1 MAAEAEGGD
10 DAAGGGGGGAV
21 QTIKFTIPSVLNAGG
36 GEKIVEVA
44 AGENGTLGEAFLRL
58 CAMMGEDFGRRVLEP
73 DGATPRAMIN
83 VYVNGKNAQFSGGM
97 DMKVSAGDE
106 VYVLPAVAGGQDAGG
121 GGGSGGAA
129 ERPPPPA
136 DLSARD
142 LDRYSR
148 QVMLEQIGYGGQQ
161 RLAASSVCVVGSGG
175 LGSPIA
181 SRMAGMGV
189 GTLRIVDRDVV
200 ELSNL
205 HRQTLFA
212 ESDVGRVKVEA
223 AAERLRA
230 MNSGVRVEALPVSVG
245 DHNAADVIAGCD
257 VVVDALDSVAAR
269 YALNRACVASGVPF
283 VTGAAVGVSGQA
295 FTVMPGRSACYHC
308 MFPQLDE
315 ESMPTC
321 SIEGVHPP
329 ILSIIG
335 GIEASEA
342 AKIMVG
348 QEPSLSGRILHVD
361 LEHLDFSYT
370 RTFRAEECP
379 VCGSGAAAVAASSEG
394 QPQGQAAAA
403 AIAVAA
409 DGRSF
414 VVEELCGRNG
424 GRRTF
429 SLTPTDAGDVA
440 APAGGSTRG
449 SMGGGNGAGG
459 GRPEADLGAA
469 ADAARRRGLI
479 VEPLGDMGLSVRS
492 DDFSVNIMK
501 HGSAVVVG
509 TKDGDEAVK
518 LYRELLAG
526 A

>member
-1 MAAEAEGGD
+1 MAEEGGD
-10 DAAGGGGGGAV
+10 AGGGTGGPPIV
-21 QTIKFTIPSVLNAGG
+21 KFTIPSVLNAGG

-44 AGENGTLGEAFLRL
+44 LGEKGTLGEAFLRL
-58 CAMMGEDFGRRVLEP
+58 CSMMGGDFGRRVLEP

-97 DMKVSAGDE
+97 DAAVSAGDE
-106 VYVLPAVAGGQDAGG
+106 VYVLPAVAGGQDAAG
-121 GGGSGGAA
+121 GGGSA
-129 ERPPPPA
+129 ERRPPPPA

-161 RLAASSVCVVGSGG
+161 RLAAASVCVVGSGG

-230 MNSGVRVEALPVSVG
+230 MNSGVSVEALPVSVG
-245 DHNAADVIAGCD
+245 EHNAADVIAGCD

-269 YALNRACVASGVPF
+269 YALNRACVDAGVPF

-295 FTVMPGRSACYHC
+295 FTVMPGKSACYHC

-329 ILSIIG
+329 ILSIVG

-379 VCGSGAAAVAASSEG
+379 VCGSGAGAGEPRQAEPQPQAVAV
-394 QPQGQAAAA
+394 
-403 AIAVAA
+403 AVA
-409 DGRSF
+409 GGGSV
-414 VVEELCGRNG
+414 VVEELCGRGG

-429 SLTPTDAGDVA
+429 SLTPQQAAGA
-440 APAGGSTRG
+440 AAGGAA
-449 SMGGGNGAGG
+449 GAGG
-459 GRPEADLGAA
+459 ADLAA
-469 ADAARRRGLI
+469 AAEAARRRGLI
-479 VEPLGDMGLSVRS
+479 VEPLGEMGLSVRS

-518 LYRELLAG
+518 LYGELLNA

>member
-1 MAAEAEGGD
+1 MDGGN
-10 DAAGGGGGGAV
+10 GGGAPTV
-21 QTIKFTIPSVLNAGG
+21 KFTIPSVLNAGG

-44 AGENGTLGEAFLRL
+44 MGEKGTLGEAFSRL
-58 CAMMGEDFGRRVLEP
+58 CSTMGEEFGRRVLEP

-83 VYVNGKNAQFSGGM
+83 VYINGKNAQFSGGM
-97 DMKVSAGDE
+97 DAKVSAGDE
-106 VYVLPAVAGGQDAGG
+106 VYVLPAVAGGQDD
-121 GGGSGGAA
+121 GGAA
-129 ERPPPPA
+129 AEKEDAPAA

-161 RLAASSVCVVGSGG
+161 KLAAASICIVGSGG

-181 SRMAGMGV
+181 MRMAGMGV
-189 GTLRIVDRDVV
+189 GRLRIVDRDTV

-230 MNSGVRVEALPVSVG
+230 MNSGVRVEALPLSVG
-245 DHNAADVIAGCD
+245 EHNAAEVAAGCD
-257 VVVDALDSVAAR
+257 VVIDALDSVAAR
-269 YALNRACVASGVPF
+269 YALNRACVEAGTPF

-295 FTVMPGRSACYHC
+295 FTVLPGRSACYHC
-308 MFPQLDE
+308 MFPRLDE
-315 ESMPTC
+315 DSMPTC

-342 AKIMVG
+342 VKIAVG

-379 VCGSGAAAVAASSEG
+379 VCGSGAAAAAAEPAG
-394 QPQGQAAAA
+394 APQAQPQQVAV
-403 AIAVAA
+403 AVAA
-409 DGRSF
+409 GGGS
-414 VVEELCGRNG
+414 VSVLVEELCGRNG

-429 SLTPTDAGDVA
+429 SLTPASSG
-440 APAGGSTRG
+440 
-449 SMGGGNGAGG
+449 GAG
-459 GRPEADLGAA
+459 PAADLAAA

-509 TKDGDEAVK
+509 TRDGDEAVR
-518 LYRELLAG
+518 LYRELLAC

>member
-1 MAAEAEGGD
+1 MPEEE
-10 DAAGGGGGGAV
+10 GGGGGGALV
-21 QTIKFTIPSVLNAGG
+21 VKFTIPSVLNAGG
-36 GEKIVEVA
+36 GEKIVDVA
-44 AGENGTLGEAFLRL
+44 VGEKGTLGEAFLRL
-58 CAMMGEDFGRRVLEP
+58 CSMMGEDFGRRVLEP

-97 DMKVSAGDE
+97 DVKVSAGDE
-106 VYVLPAVAGGQDAGG
+106 VYVLPAVAGGQDAGPQ
-121 GGGSGGAA
+121 GAK
-129 ERPPPPA
+129 PA

-205 HRQTLFA
+205 HRQTLFG

-230 MNSGVRVEALPVSVG
+230 MNSGVRVEPLPVSVG

-269 YALNRACVASGVPF
+269 YALNRACVAAGVPF

-379 VCGSGAAAVAASSEG
+379 VCGSGAAEAAAGAEAQA
-394 QPQGQAAAA
+394 QPQA

-409 DGRSF
+409 GGGSF

-429 SLTPTDAGDVA
+429 SLTPTAAAGS
-440 APAGGSTRG
+440 APAGGS
-449 SMGGGNGAGG
+449 GGNGSGAG
-459 GRPEADLGAA
+459 PAADLEAA

-492 DDFSVNIMK
+492 DDFSVNIMR

-509 TKDGDEAVK
+509 TRDGDEAVR

-526 A
+526 APTR

>member
-1 MAAEAEGGD
+1 MDGGN
-10 DAAGGGGGGAV
+10 GGGNGGVAPTV
-21 QTIKFTIPSVLNAGG
+21 KFTIPSVLNAGG

-44 AGENGTLGEAFLRL
+44 MGEKGTLGEAFSRL
-58 CAMMGEDFGRRVLEP
+58 CSTMGEEFGRRVLEP

-83 VYVNGKNAQFSGGM
+83 VYINGKNAQFSGGM
-97 DMKVSAGDE
+97 DAKVSAGDE
-106 VYVLPAVAGGQDAGG
+106 VYVLPAVAGGQGG
-121 GGGSGGAA
+121 GDAAA
-129 ERPPPPA
+129 EAEAEAEEAPAA

-148 QVMLEQIGYGGQQ
+148 QVMLDQIGYGGQQ
-161 RLAASSVCVVGSGG
+161 RLAAASVCIVGSGG

-181 SRMAGMGV
+181 MRMAGMGV
-189 GTLRIVDRDVV
+189 GRLRIVDRDTV

-212 ESDVGRVKVEA
+212 ESDIGRVKVEA

-230 MNSGVRVEALPVSVG
+230 MNSGVRVEALPLSVG
-245 DHNAADVIAGCD
+245 EHNAAEVAAGCD
-257 VVVDALDSVAAR
+257 VVIDALDSVAAR
-269 YALNRACVASGVPF
+269 YALNRACVEAGTPF

-295 FTVMPGRSACYHC
+295 FTVLPGRSACYHC
-308 MFPQLDE
+308 MFPRLDE
-315 ESMPTC
+315 DSMPTC

-342 AKIMVG
+342 AKIVVG

-370 RTFRAEECP
+370 RTFRAAECP
-379 VCGSGAAAVAASSEG
+379 VCGSGAAVAAGGAAGAPQPQPQQVAVAAASGGGS
-394 QPQGQAAAA
+394 
-403 AIAVAA
+403 V
-409 DGRSF
+409 SV

-429 SLTPTDAGDVA
+429 SLTPA
-440 APAGGSTRG
+440 S
-449 SMGGGNGAGG
+449 SGAGG
-459 GRPEADLGAA
+459 PDADLDAA
-469 ADAARRRGLI
+469 ADSARRRGLI

-501 HGSAVVVG
+501 RGSAVVVG

-518 LYRELLAG
+518 LYCELLACP
-526 A
+526 

>member
-1 MAAEAEGGD
+1 MPEAGAGGD
-10 DAAGGGGGGAV
+10 AGPGGAAPPIV
-21 QTIKFTIPSVLNAGG
+21 KFTIPSVLNAGG
-36 GEKIVEVA
+36 GEKIVDVA
-44 AGENGTLGEAFLRL
+44 VGEKGTLGEAFLRL
-58 CAMMGEDFGRRVLEP
+58 CSMMGEDFGRRVLEP

-97 DMKVSAGDE
+97 DVRVSAGDE
-106 VYVLPAVAGGQDAGG
+106 VYVLPAVAGGQDGDAGG
-121 GGGSGGAA
+121 GGAS
-129 ERPPPPA
+129 PDKPPA

-161 RLAASSVCVVGSGG
+161 RLAAASVCVVGSGG

-230 MNSGVRVEALPVSVG
+230 MNSGVRIEPLPVSVG
-245 DHNAADVIAGCD
+245 GHNAADVIAGCD

-269 YALNRACVASGVPF
+269 YALNRACIAAGVPF

-370 RTFRAEECP
+370 RTFQAEECP
-379 VCGSGAAAVAASSEG
+379 VCGSGAAEAAAAEP
-394 QPQGQAAAA
+394 QPQAAAA
-403 AIAVAA
+403 AVAVAA
-409 DGRSF
+409 GGGSF

-429 SLTPTDAGDVA
+429 SLTPTAAAGS
-440 APAGGSTRG
+440 APAGGN
-449 SMGGGNGAGG
+449 GGGNGAGHT
-459 GRPEADLGAA
+459 ADLEAA

-492 DDFSVNIMK
+492 DDFSVNIMR

-509 TKDGDEAVK
+509 TRDGDEAVR

-526 A
+526 APTH

>member
-1 MAAEAEGGD
+1 
-10 DAAGGGGGGAV
+10 
-21 QTIKFTIPSVLNAGG
+21 
-36 GEKIVEVA
+36 
-44 AGENGTLGEAFLRL
+44 
-58 CAMMGEDFGRRVLEP
+58 MMGEDFGRRVLEP

-97 DMKVSAGDE
+97 DMSVSAGDE
-106 VYVLPAVAGGQDAGG
+106 VYVLPAVAGGQDDASGG
-121 GGGSGGAA
+121 GGGADSG

-161 RLAASSVCVVGSGG
+161 RLASSSVCVVGSGG

-245 DHNAADVIAGCD
+245 EHNAAEVIAGCD

-269 YALNRACVASGVPF
+269 YALNRACVAAGVPF

-295 FTVMPGRSACYHC
+295 FTVMPGKSACYHC
-308 MFPQLDE
+308 LFPRLDE

-361 LEHLDFSYT
+361 LEHLDFSYA

-379 VCGSGAAAVAASSEG
+379 VCGSGARAGGGEQQAQQPQAQPQAAV
-394 QPQGQAAAA
+394 
-403 AIAVAA
+403 AIAVA
-409 DGRSF
+409 GGGSV
-414 VVEELCGRNG
+414 VVEELCGRGG

-429 SLTPTDAGDVA
+429 SLTPQQA
-440 APAGGSTRG
+440 AGGAA
-449 SMGGGNGAGG
+449 AGG
-459 GRPEADLGAA
+459 GGGGGQGADLAA
-469 ADAARRRGLI
+469 AAEAARRRGLI
-479 VEPLGDMGLSVRS
+479 VEPLGEMGLSVRS

-509 TKDGDEAVK
+509 TRDGDEAVR
-518 LYRELLAG
+518 LYGELLAG

>member
-1 MAAEAEGGD
+1 MAAEAEEGGG
-10 DAAGGGGGGAV
+10 DAAGGGASASASAS

-44 AGENGTLGEAFLRL
+44 VGEKGTLGEAFLRL

-97 DMKVSAGDE
+97 DVRVSAGDE
-106 VYVLPAVAGGQDAGG
+106 VYVLPAVAGGQE
-121 GGGSGGAA
+121 GGA
-129 ERPPPPA
+129 EKRPPA

-161 RLAASSVCVVGSGG
+161 RLAASSACVVGSGG

-205 HRQTLFA
+205 HRQTLFS

-245 DHNAADVIAGCD
+245 DHNAAEVIAGCD

-379 VCGSGAAAVAASSEG
+379 VCGSGAATAAAAEG

-409 DGRSF
+409 GGGSF

-429 SLTPTDAGDVA
+429 SLTPTAAAA
-440 APAGGSTRG
+440 APASAGSAEPASAG
-449 SMGGGNGAGG
+449 SGAN
-459 GRPEADLGAA
+459 PEADLGAA

>member
-73 DGATPRAMIN
+73 DGSTPRAMIN

-161 RLAASSVCVVGSGG
+161 RLAASCVCVVGSGG

-230 MNSGVRVEALPVSVG
+230 MNSAVRVEALPVSVG

-348 QEPSLSGRILHVD
+348 QDPSLSGRILHVD
-361 LEHLDFSYT
+361 LEHLEFSYT

-379 VCGSGAAAVAASSEG
+379 VCGSGKAAAAAASAEG
-394 QPQGQAAAA
+394 QPQPQAA

-409 DGRSF
+409 DGSSF
-414 VVEELCGRNG
+414 VVEELCGRSG

-429 SLTPTDAGDVA
+429 SLTPRPPEG
-440 APAGGSTRG
+440 APAGSGS
-449 SMGGGNGAGG
+449 GGGGHGG
-459 GRPEADLGAA
+459 GAAGPAADLGAA

-479 VEPLGDMGLSVRS
+479 VEQLGDMGLSVRS

-509 TKDGDEAVK
+509 TRDGDEAVR
-518 LYRELLAG
+518 LYRELLAS

>member
-1 MAAEAEGGD
+1 M
-10 DAAGGGGGGAV
+10 
-21 QTIKFTIPSVLNAGG
+21 LNAGG

-44 AGENGTLGEAFLRL
+44 VGEKGTLGEAFLRL
-58 CAMMGEDFGRRVLEP
+58 CSMMGEDFGRRVLEP
-73 DGATPRAMIN
+73 DGATPRAVIN

-97 DMKVSAGDE
+97 DAAVSAGDE
-106 VYVLPAVAGGQDAGG
+106 VYVLPAVAGGQGE
-121 GGGSGGAA
+121 GGAGSEAAAAA
-129 ERPPPPA
+129 EPPAA

-161 RLAASSVCVVGSGG
+161 RLAAASACIVGSGG

-181 SRMAGMGV
+181 MRMAGMGV
-189 GTLRIVDRDVV
+189 GRLRIVDRDVV

-230 MNSGVRVEALPVSVG
+230 MNSGVSVEALPLSVG
-245 DHNAADVIAGCD
+245 EHNAAEIVAGCD
-257 VVVDALDSVAAR
+257 VVIDALDSVAAR
-269 YALNRACVASGVPF
+269 YALNRACVEAGVPF

-295 FTVMPGRSACYHC
+295 FTVVPGRSACYHC
-308 MFPQLDE
+308 MFPRLDE
-315 ESMPTC
+315 EAMPTC

-329 ILSIIG
+329 ILSIVG

-342 AKIMVG
+342 AKILVG
-348 QEPSLSGRILHVD
+348 QDPSLSGRILHVD

-370 RTFRAEECP
+370 RTFRVEECP
-379 VCGSGAAAVAASSEG
+379 VCGSGPRGGGPDGGGAQQPQAVAVAVAAGAGGGGGAS
-394 QPQGQAAAA
+394 
-403 AIAVAA
+403 VL
-409 DGRSF
+409 
-414 VVEELCGRNG
+414 VEELCGRGG

-429 SLTPTDAGDVA
+429 SLTP
-440 APAGGSTRG
+440 APAAQG
-449 SMGGGNGAGG
+449 GGGNGGG
-459 GRPEADLGAA
+459 GALADADLEAA
-469 ADAARRRGLI
+469 ADAARRRGLA

-492 DDFSVNIMK
+492 DDVSVNIMK

-509 TKDGDEAVK
+509 TKDGDEAVR

-526 A
+526 E

>member
-1 MAAEAEGGD
+1 MPESEGS
-10 DAAGGGGGGAV
+10 GGGAPV
-21 QTIKFTIPSVLNAGG
+21 VKFTIPSVLNAGG
-36 GEKIVEVA
+36 GEKIVDVA
-44 AGENGTLGEAFLRL
+44 VGEKGTLGEAFLRL
-58 CAMMGEDFGRRVLEP
+58 CSMMGEDFGRRVLEP

-97 DMKVSAGDE
+97 DVRVSAGDE
-106 VYVLPAVAGGQDAGG
+106 VYVLPAVAGGQDAGPE
-121 GGGSGGAA
+121 GAK
-129 ERPPPPA
+129 PA

-161 RLAASSVCVVGSGG
+161 RLAAASVCVVGSGG

-230 MNSGVRVEALPVSVG
+230 MNSGVRVEPLPVSVG

-269 YALNRACVASGVPF
+269 YALNRACVAAGVPF

-379 VCGSGAAAVAASSEG
+379 VCGSGAVEAAAAEPQA
-394 QPQGQAAAA
+394 QPQAAA

-409 DGRSF
+409 GGGSF

-429 SLTPTDAGDVA
+429 SLTPTAAAGA
-440 APAGGSTRG
+440 AGAPAGGN
-449 SMGGGNGAGG
+449 GNGAGHV
-459 GRPEADLGAA
+459 ADLGAA

-509 TKDGDEAVK
+509 TRDGDEAVR

-526 A
+526 APAS

>member
-1 MAAEAEGGD
+1 MDPCGG
-10 DAAGGGGGGAV
+10 GGSGGGGAPPSV
-21 QTIKFTIPSVLNAGG
+21 SFTIPSVLNAGA
-36 GEKIVEVA
+36 GEKKVDIPI
-44 AGENGTLGEAFLRL
+44 GEKGTLGEAFLAL
-58 CAMMGEDFGRRVLEP
+58 CSAMGEEFGRRVLEP
-73 DGATPRAMIN
+73 DGSTPRAVIN

-97 DMKVSAGDE
+97 GSGVSAGDE
-106 VYVLPAVAGGQDAGG
+106 VYVLPAVAGG
-121 GGGSGGAA
+121 SGGEGAG
-129 ERPPPPA
+129 A

-148 QVMLEQIGYGGQQ
+148 QVMLEQIGYAGQQ
-161 RLAASSVCVVGSGG
+161 RLAAASVCIVGSGG

-189 GTLRIVDRDVV
+189 GRIRLVDRDVV

-230 MNSGVRVEALPVSVG
+230 MNSGIRIDALPLSVG
-245 DHNAADVIAGCD
+245 EHNAADVVGGCD

-269 YALNRACVASGVPF
+269 YALNRACVRAGIPF

-295 FTVMPGRSACYHC
+295 FTVVPRRSACYHC
-308 MFPQLDE
+308 MFPRLDE
-315 ESMPTC
+315 DSMPTC

-342 AKIMVG
+342 AKIVVG

-361 LEHLDFSYT
+361 LEHLAFSFT
-370 RTFRAEECP
+370 RTFRAEECT
-379 VCGSGAAAVAASSEG
+379 VCG
-394 QPQGQAAAA
+394 AAAA
-403 AIAVAA
+403 AAA
-409 DGRSF
+409 AGAGDGQAEPAAREAAAGNL
-414 VVEELCGRNG
+414 VVEELCGRGG

-429 SLTPTDAGDVA
+429 SLTPVA
-440 APAGGSTRG
+440 A
-449 SMGGGNGAGG
+449 
-459 GRPEADLGAA
+459 AA
-469 ADAARRRGLI
+469 AAAAIERATDLDAVARAARKRGLL
-479 VEPLGDMGLSVRS
+479 VEPLGEMGLSVHS
-492 DDFSVNIMK
+492 DSLSVSIMR

-509 TKDGDEAVK
+509 TSDGDEAVR
-518 LYRELLAG
+518 LYNELLGAG
-526 A
+526 SAA

>member
-1 MAAEAEGGD
+1 MAAEAEGGG
-10 DAAGGGGGGAV
+10 DAAGGGAV

-44 AGENGTLGEAFLRL
+44 AGEKGTLGEAFLRL

-97 DMKVSAGDE
+97 DVRVSAGDE
-106 VYVLPAVAGGQDAGG
+106 VYVLPAVAGGQE
-121 GGGSGGAA
+121 GGA
-129 ERPPPPA
+129 EKRPPA
-136 DLSARD
+136 DLSARE

-205 HRQTLFA
+205 HRQTLFS

-379 VCGSGAAAVAASSEG
+379 VCGSGVAAVASAEE

-409 DGRSF
+409 GGGSF

-429 SLTPTDAGDVA
+429 SLTPTATAATATAATASAGA
-440 APAGGSTRG
+440 GSAKAGPAAGG
-449 SMGGGNGAGG
+449 A
-459 GRPEADLGAA
+459 RPEADLGAA

>member
-1 MAAEAEGGD
+1 MAEEGGD
-10 DAAGGGGGGAV
+10 AGGGGPPIV
-21 QTIKFTIPSVLNAGG
+21 KFTIPSVLNAGG

-44 AGENGTLGEAFLRL
+44 LGEKGTLGEAFLRL
-58 CAMMGEDFGRRVLEP
+58 CSMMGEDFGRRVLEP

-97 DMKVSAGDE
+97 DMQASAGDE
-106 VYVLPAVAGGQDAGG
+106 VYVLPAVAGGQQDAGG
-121 GGGSGGAA
+121 EISA
-129 ERPPPPA
+129 EPPPPPA

-161 RLAASSVCVVGSGG
+161 RLASSSVCVVGSGG

-189 GTLRIVDRDVV
+189 GALRIVDRDVV

-230 MNSGVRVEALPVSVG
+230 MNSGVSVEALPVSVG
-245 DHNAADVIAGCD
+245 EHNAAGVIAGCD

-269 YALNRACVASGVPF
+269 YALNRACVAAGVPF

-379 VCGSGAAAVAASSEG
+379 VCGSGAAGGGAQQEAQQHQQPQAVAV
-394 QPQGQAAAA
+394 
-403 AIAVAA
+403 AVA
-409 DGRSF
+409 GGGSV
-414 VVEELCGRNG
+414 VVEELCGRGG

-429 SLTPTDAGDVA
+429 SLTPQPASAAVAGGD
-440 APAGGSTRG
+440 AGGS
-449 SMGGGNGAGG
+449 AG
-459 GRPEADLGAA
+459 ADLAAA

-479 VEPLGDMGLSVRS
+479 VEPLGEMGLSVRS

-509 TKDGDEAVK
+509 TRDEEEAVR
-518 LYRELLAG
+518 LYGELLAG

>member
-1 MAAEAEGGD
+1 M
-10 DAAGGGGGGAV
+10 
-21 QTIKFTIPSVLNAGG
+21 LNAGG

-44 AGENGTLGEAFLRL
+44 VGEKGTLGEAFLRL
-58 CAMMGEDFGRRVLEP
+58 CSMMGEDFGRRVLEP
-73 DGATPRAMIN
+73 DGATPRAVIN

-97 DMKVSAGDE
+97 DAAVSAGDE
-106 VYVLPAVAGGQDAGG
+106 VYVLPAVAGGQGNE
-121 GGGSGGAA
+121 GGAA
-129 ERPPPPA
+129 AAAAAAQQPA
-136 DLSARD
+136 AELSARD

-161 RLAASSVCVVGSGG
+161 RLAAASACIVGSGG

-181 SRMAGMGV
+181 MRMAGMGV
-189 GTLRIVDRDVV
+189 GRLRIVDRDVV

-230 MNSGVRVEALPVSVG
+230 MNSGVSVEALPLSVG
-245 DHNAADVIAGCD
+245 EHNAAEIVAGCD
-257 VVVDALDSVAAR
+257 VVIDALDSVAAR
-269 YALNRACVASGVPF
+269 YALNRACVEAGVPF

-308 MFPQLDE
+308 MFPRLDE

-329 ILSIIG
+329 ILSIVG

-342 AKIMVG
+342 AKILVG
-348 QEPSLSGRILHVD
+348 QDPSLSGRILHVD

-370 RTFRAEECP
+370 RTFRVEECP
-379 VCGSGAAAVAASSEG
+379 VCGSGPRGGGPAAEGEQQPQAVAVAA
-394 QPQGQAAAA
+394 AAGGGGAS
-403 AIAVAA
+403 VL
-409 DGRSF
+409 
-414 VVEELCGRNG
+414 VEELCGRGG

-429 SLTPTDAGDVA
+429 SLTP
-440 APAGGSTRG
+440 APAAQG
-449 SMGGGNGAGG
+449 GGGNGSGG
-459 GRPEADLGAA
+459 GALADADLDAA
-469 ADAARRRGLI
+469 ADAARRRGLA

-492 DDFSVNIMK
+492 DEISVNIMK

-509 TKDGDEAVK
+509 TKDGDEAVR

-526 A
+526 E

>member
-1 MAAEAEGGD
+1 
-10 DAAGGGGGGAV
+10 
-21 QTIKFTIPSVLNAGG
+21 
-36 GEKIVEVA
+36 
-44 AGENGTLGEAFLRL
+44 
-58 CAMMGEDFGRRVLEP
+58 
-73 DGATPRAMIN
+73 
-83 VYVNGKNAQFSGGM
+83 
-97 DMKVSAGDE
+97 
-106 VYVLPAVAGGQDAGG
+106 
-121 GGGSGGAA
+121 
-129 ERPPPPA
+129 
-136 DLSARD
+136 
-142 LDRYSR
+142 
-148 QVMLEQIGYGGQQ
+148 
-161 RLAASSVCVVGSGG
+161 
-175 LGSPIA
+175 
-181 SRMAGMGV
+181 MGV

-348 QEPSLSGRILHVD
+348 QDPSLSGRILHVD
-361 LEHLDFSYT
+361 LEHLEFSYT

-379 VCGSGAAAVAASSEG
+379 VCGSGKAAAAAASAEG
-394 QPQGQAAAA
+394 QPQPQAA

-409 DGRSF
+409 DGSSF
-414 VVEELCGRNG
+414 VVEELCGRSG

-429 SLTPTDAGDVA
+429 SLTPRPPEG
-440 APAGGSTRG
+440 APAGS
-449 SMGGGNGAGG
+449 GAAG
-459 GRPEADLGAA
+459 PAADLGAA

-479 VEPLGDMGLSVRS
+479 VEQLGDMGLSVRS

-509 TKDGDEAVK
+509 TRDGDEAVR
-518 LYRELLAG
+518 LYRELLAS

>member
-1 MAAEAEGGD
+1 MAAEAEEGGG
-10 DAAGGGGGGAV
+10 DAAGGGDASAV

-44 AGENGTLGEAFLRL
+44 AGEKGTLGEAFLRL

-73 DGATPRAMIN
+73 DGITPRAMIN

-97 DMKVSAGDE
+97 DVRVSAGDE
-106 VYVLPAVAGGQDAGG
+106 VYVLPAVAGGQE
-121 GGGSGGAA
+121 GGA
-129 ERPPPPA
+129 EKRPPA

-205 HRQTLFA
+205 HRQTLFS

-245 DHNAADVIAGCD
+245 DHNAAEVIAGCD

-342 AKIMVG
+342 AKIMAG

-379 VCGSGAAAVAASSEG
+379 VCGSGAATAAATGG

-403 AIAVAA
+403 IAVAA
-409 DGRSF
+409 GGGSF

-429 SLTPTDAGDVA
+429 SLTPTAAAAAATATAGTASAGAGSAEAGA
-440 APAGGSTRG
+440 AAGG
-449 SMGGGNGAGG
+449 A
-459 GRPEADLGAA
+459 RPEADLGAA